1 MNTQKYHVAI
11 VVLLLGVVLLPV
23 TTASQS
29 ADRDLGIV
37 RLRYVTIVVRN
48 YDEAL
53 KWYTNVLGLEK
64 TEDGTFGLDKRW
76 LEVVGCC
83 PAGPKGLWDHL
94 GNCQALLGPRQ
105 RNQPE
110 SRDRKRSNSQLRSSR
125 WRGDQ
130 MGF

>member
-1 MNTQKYHVAI
+1 MNTQKYHFAI

-37 RLRYVTIVVRN
+37 RLRYVTIIVRN

-76 LEVVGCC
+76 LVVA
-83 PAGPKGLWDHL
+83 PR
-94 GNCQALLGPRQ
+94 GN
-105 RNQPE
+105 NQPPLVQA
-110 SRDRKRSNSQLRSSR
+110 KRPEIGRAHV
-125 WRGDQ
+125 
-130 MGF
+130 

>member
-1 MNTQKYHVAI
+1 MNTQKYHFAI

-53 KWYTNVLGLEK
+53 KWYTNVLEITRGACACN
-64 TEDGTFGLDKRW
+64 DDKVIFENPLNWTTRSFIFAKQR
-76 LEVVGCC
+76 EYEN
-83 PAGPKGLWDHL
+83 GPPTREPSGETIVR
-94 GNCQALLGPRQ
+94 G
-105 RNQPE
+105 
-110 SRDRKRSNSQLRSSR
+110 RDRGKRKEAEFANFGTAICR
-125 WRGDQ
+125 
-130 MGF
+130 